1 MRSASLP
8 IKAVS
13 LLMAGCILFTSCSST
28 TRIQTIPDGA
38 RVYIN
43 DEPAGTT
50 PYNYTDTKIM
60 FSSTNI
66 RLEKEGYEPYYTIL
80 TRDEEVDVGAIIGG
94 FILWVP
100 FAWSMK
106 YKPTHTYE
114 LYPLQPAPADQQA
127 LPGQADRLR
136 ELKKLLDEKV
146 ITQEDF
152 DKQKEKILNEN
163 K

>member
-1 MRSASLP
+1 MRSASLS
-8 IKAVS
+8 IKAFS
-13 LLMAGCILFTSCSST
+13 LFMAGCILFTSCSST
-28 TRIQTIPDGA
+28 TRIQSLPDGA

-43 DEPAGTT
+43 DEPVGTT

-60 FSSTNI
+60 FSSTDI

-94 FILWVP
+94 FIFWVP

-114 LYPLQPAPADQQA
+114 LYPMQPVQQDT
-127 LPGQADRLR
+127 QAQPSQSERLR
-136 ELKKLLDEKV
+136 ELKKLLDDKV

-152 DKQKEKILNEN
+152 DKQKEKILNET